1 MNKIWKIAGIVAGL
15 AAIAAAAYV
24 AITNYELIVVRF
36 IEIKEKLKDVNPF
49 KRDPDI
55 IVEEDFEDF
64 DDVVVVED

>member
-15 AAIAAAAYV
+15 AAIAAASYV